1 MLSSKLAKKAVT
13 SSMPISLNP
22 QMMRQII
29 MDHYEHPRNKRD
41 PKDER
46 YRKIRMDSVSCIDD
60 IFVFMLYENGRVKDC
75 CFDGVACTISTAST
89 SIMTE
94 LVIGKTIEEAQYII
108 DQYLHMIHEE
118 PYDATVL
125 DEAIVFM
132 NTAKQAARIKC
143 ATIGWNGLESLL
155 EEEKEHHHD
164 PK

>member
-1 MLSSKLAKKAVT
+1 MRLLKLAEKAVT

-22 QMMRQII
+22 QMMREII

-46 YRKIRMDSVSCIDD
+46 YSKIRMDSVSCVDD
-60 IFVFMLYENGRVKDC
+60 IFVFLLYENGVVKDC

-94 LVIGKTIEEAQYII
+94 LVIGKTYEQAQYII

-118 PYDATVL
+118 PFDDSVL
-125 DEAIVFM
+125 DEALVFI

-143 ATIGWNGLESLL
+143 ATIGWNGLEKLL
-155 EEEKEHHHD
+155 EEEKQHHEH
-164 PK
+164 